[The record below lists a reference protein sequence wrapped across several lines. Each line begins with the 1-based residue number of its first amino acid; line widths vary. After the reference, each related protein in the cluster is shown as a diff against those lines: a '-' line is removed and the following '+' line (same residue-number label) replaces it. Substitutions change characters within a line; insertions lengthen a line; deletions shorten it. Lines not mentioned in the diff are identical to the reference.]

1 MFHPRP
7 ARVHVSYSCNGRVS
21 NTEVGS
27 LINSGPGLVI
37 MTTCHLQTIIKTQNI
52 KCALQYRKG
61 WTEQGEGTP
70 QGKVMVIE
78 CLFRY
83 LLKPSRDI

>member
-1 MFHPRP
+1 MFHLRP
-7 ARVHVSYSCNGRVS
+7 ARVHVSDGCNGRVS

-52 KCALQYRKG
+52 KCALPYIASGGWRKVR
-61 WTEQGEGTP
+61 ELHKESDD
-70 QGKVMVIE
+70 E
-78 CLFRY
+78 
-83 LLKPSRDI
+83 